1 MNPHEEGSSGEE
13 IRFSTQVRYNK
24 DLFTNAA
31 TPVFCIFIGIGIYF
45 TLSTALDF
53 SVGKR
58 NQISGTWYKWGKCTE
73 ISNLTTYLLL
83 DQKKVD
89 TSVFYNQQLFI
100 HMVLTPGVFYIFSS
114 GARKHVLHILGCKKN
129 EAQITIELNWL
140 RFLLKITI
148 KHTIKRLSVSIR
160 EVLLELYMYLLHK
173 AFLYY
178 LVIF

>member
-1 MNPHEEGSSGEE
+1 MLIGMLLFNIVAFTRMFIRKCSQESMNPHEEGSTGEE
-13 IRFSTQVRYNK
+13 IRSSTQVRYNK

-31 TPVFCIFIGIGIYF
+31 TPIFCIFIGIGIYF

-58 NQISGTWYKWGKCTE
+58 NQISSTWYNWQKCTE

-89 TSVFYNQQLFI
+89 TSVFYNHQLFS

-114 GARKHVLHILGCKKN
+114 GARKHVLHILGYRKN
-129 EAQITIELNWL
+129 EAPVGIEMNWL
-140 RFLLKITI
+140 HFLSKNTI
-148 KHTIKRLSVSIR
+148 IHTNI
-160 EVLLELYMYLLHK
+160 
-173 AFLYY
+173 
-178 LVIF
+178 